1 MIFKKLFL
9 AAGMTILA
17 LGAQAQMVF
26 DANLYNG
33 KPPHSNGDK
42 QDTAKVRVFLPSDKE
57 ATGRA
62 VVIFPG
68 GGYSSLSME
77 KEGYD
82 WAEYFLNQGIAAIV
96 LKYRLPNG
104 RPEVPVEDAEQALR
118 LVRLNATSWK
128 LNRNDVGVMGF
139 SAGGHLA
146 AMVATSSTGDAK
158 PDFQI
163 LFYPVISMTE
173 GVAHE
178 GSMTALLGK
187 HASKKEQKKYSAD
200 LHVSRVTPRAFIVLC
215 DDDDTVS
222 PINGV
227 NYYVEMYKNDV
238 PASLHVYSSGG
249 HGWGSKI
256 GFRFHEE
263 MMMDLKAWLKDF

>member
-82 WAEYFLNQGIAAIV
+82 L
-96 LKYRLPNG
+96 
-104 RPEVPVEDAEQALR
+104 
-118 LVRLNATSWK
+118 
-128 LNRNDVGVMGF
+128 
-139 SAGGHLA
+139 
-146 AMVATSSTGDAK
+146 
-158 PDFQI
+158 
-163 LFYPVISMTE
+163 
-173 GVAHE
+173 
-178 GSMTALLGK
+178 
-187 HASKKEQKKYSAD
+187 
-200 LHVSRVTPRAFIVLC
+200 
-215 DDDDTVS
+215 
-222 PINGV
+222 
-227 NYYVEMYKNDV
+227 
-238 PASLHVYSSGG
+238 SLIH
-249 HGWGSKI
+249 I
-256 GFRFHEE
+256 
-263 MMMDLKAWLKDF
+263 

>member
-82 WAEYFLNQGIAAIV
+82 WAEYFQNQGIAAIV

-187 HASKKEQKKYSAD
+187 HASKKEQKSIVPTSMSR
-200 LHVSRVTPRAFIVLC
+200 VSRPAPSSSFATTTTRCRPSMASTTMSRCTRTTSPPRSMSIPAVVMAGVARSAS
-215 DDDDTVS
+215 VS
-222 PINGV
+222 T
-227 NYYVEMYKNDV
+227 K
-238 PASLHVYSSGG
+238 
-249 HGWGSKI
+249 
-256 GFRFHEE
+256 R
-263 MMMDLKAWLKDF
+263 

>member
-1 MIFKKLFL
+1 MIFKKFFL

-82 WAEYFLNQGIAAIV
+82 WAEYFQNQGIAAIV

-146 AMVATSSTGDAK
+146 TMVATSSTGDAK

-163 LFYPVISMTE
+163 LS
-173 GVAHE
+173 
-178 GSMTALLGK
+178 
-187 HASKKEQKKYSAD
+187 
-200 LHVSRVTPRAFIVLC
+200 TPS
-215 DDDDTVS
+215 S
-222 PINGV
+222 P
-227 NYYVEMYKNDV
+227 
-238 PASLHVYSSGG
+238 
-249 HGWGSKI
+249 
-256 GFRFHEE
+256 
-263 MMMDLKAWLKDF
+263 

>member
-82 WAEYFLNQGIAAIV
+82 WAEYFQNQGIAAIV

-139 SAGGHLA
+139 SAGGTLLPWWRLPLP
-146 AMVATSSTGDAK
+146 ATPSPTSRFFSTPSS
-158 PDFQI
+158 P
-163 LFYPVISMTE
+163 
-173 GVAHE
+173 
-178 GSMTALLGK
+178 
-187 HASKKEQKKYSAD
+187 
-200 LHVSRVTPRAFIVLC
+200 
-215 DDDDTVS
+215 
-222 PINGV
+222 
-227 NYYVEMYKNDV
+227 
-238 PASLHVYSSGG
+238 
-249 HGWGSKI
+249 
-256 GFRFHEE
+256 
-263 MMMDLKAWLKDF
+263 